1 LLDRQQV
8 LGSDTGQFNGSMLGA
23 LALAAVVATGP
34 SACGSKWAKWAA
46 IISTLCTSALLIAS
60 LVLGLVRDWD
70 AALDGIRLLDPTE
83 LTAFGRVEVNEAHN
97 VEIPE
102 YLTSQLVLFVKND
115 QFMNNFLMKLS
126 TADYS
131 VAKFNW
137 KLFQFLSVEIFIL
150 KKEMVVHLLMTE
162 ILL

>member
-1 LLDRQQV
+1 MDRQQV
-8 LGSDTGQFNGSMLGA
+8 LSSDTGQFNGSMLAA
-23 LALAAVVATGP
+23 LALAAAVATGP

-83 LTAFGRVEVNEAHN
+83 LSAFGRVEVNEAQN
-97 VEIPE
+97 AKIPE
-102 YLTSQLVLFVKND
+102 YPTSQLVPFVKNE
-115 QFMNNFLMKLS
+115 QFTNNFLMKLS
-126 TADYS
+126 TVAYN

-137 KLFQFLSVEIFIL
+137 KLFQLLSVEIFIL
-150 KKEMVVHLLMTE
+150 KKELVLRELMAE

>member
-1 LLDRQQV
+1 MLS
-8 LGSDTGQFNGSMLGA
+8 SDTGQFNGSMLGA
-23 LALAAVVATGP
+23 LALAAAVATGP

-97 VEIPE
+97 AKIPE
-102 YLTSQLVLFVKND
+102 YLMSQLVP
-115 QFMNNFLMKLS
+115 S
-126 TADYS
+126 
-131 VAKFNW
+131 
-137 KLFQFLSVEIFIL
+137 
-150 KKEMVVHLLMTE
+150 
-162 ILL
+162 